1 MGTFSGYASNVLTV
15 KNFPLLFNDDD
26 RQEFLEHFG
35 AVRVRCLTRFKNL
48 SNLIIADF
56 GSTSQASQALTRLHQ
71 LEILARRLVV
81 EYSSLELAQFAFSF
95 SLSSYDENENVLLHG
110 ISPGINKIRYS
121 LPSERLSYLYPP
133 IDETI
138 LENINNALLSVPSF
152 YTQVLHLMNKMSLP
166 CPMITGKIK
175 AEIVIYFIRIN
186 LLDRFNKDASNFIN
200 DKYGM
205 SNR

>member
-1 MGTFSGYASNVLTV
+1 MGTFSGYASNVLTIR
-15 KNFPLLFNDDD
+15 NFPLLFNDND

-56 GSTSQASQALTRLHQ
+56 GSKSQAAQALTRLHQ
-71 LEILARRLVV
+71 LEILARRLVA
-81 EYSSLELAQFAFSF
+81 EYSSLELANFAFSIY
-95 SLSSYDENENVLLHG
+95 SSTDDENEIALLHG
-110 ISPGINKIRYS
+110 ISPGINQIRYS

-138 LENINNALLSVPSF
+138 LANINNALLSVPAF

-166 CPMITGKIK
+166 CPMITGKK
-175 AEIVIYFIRIN
+175 SRNFYLFI
-186 LLDRFNKDASNFIN
+186 
-200 DKYGM
+200 
-205 SNR
+205 